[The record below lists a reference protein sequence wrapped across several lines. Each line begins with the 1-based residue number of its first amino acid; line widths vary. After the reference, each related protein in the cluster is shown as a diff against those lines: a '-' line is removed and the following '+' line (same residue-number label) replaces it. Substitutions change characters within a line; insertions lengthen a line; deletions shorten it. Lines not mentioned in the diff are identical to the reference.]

1 MYIIRLRPFLVWIG
15 IALALGLVSGGIAL
29 GGLDFYTSLHL
40 PAGSPPAALFP
51 AAWAV
56 FPLLL
61 GVSAYFLWA
70 GDPRQKK
77 HSLFTQQ
84 QKMSISPR
92 IKTSVNYMPSL
103 SAIPT
108 KKTTKMRSELINQP
122 SKMQWNSVTMKH
134 RQISTTIQET
144 YLINK
149 TSSLKLSS
157 ATMKLQK
164 IHRA

>member
-77 HSLFTQQ
+77 HSLFLIAAQFAARFLGPVFFFRCEWIFLSLLWLALVWIVTAAL
-84 QKMSISPR
+84 ISSALHTSR
-92 IKTSVNYMPSL
+92 IAAYL
-103 SAIPT
+103 QIPY
-108 KKTTKMRSELINQP
+108 LLWI
-122 SKMQWNSVTMKH
+122 
-134 RQISTTIQET
+134 T
-144 YLINK
+144 YLGYVNCCIFLGN
-149 TSSLKLSS
+149 
-157 ATMKLQK
+157 
-164 IHRA
+164 